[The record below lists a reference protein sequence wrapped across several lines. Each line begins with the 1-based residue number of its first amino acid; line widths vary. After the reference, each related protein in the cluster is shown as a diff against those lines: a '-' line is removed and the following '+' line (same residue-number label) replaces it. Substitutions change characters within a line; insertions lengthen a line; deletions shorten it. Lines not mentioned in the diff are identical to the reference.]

1 MGKNVI
7 RRKSLETRSAS
18 EADRD
23 GGVQSVDRA
32 LSILETL
39 AEDDEGY
46 RLSDLAVRT
55 GLSASTVH
63 RLLATLESRRFVQF
77 DRAESK
83 WHVGVRS
90 FTVGASFARRRN
102 FTAQAIPYLR
112 KLRDLTRETANLA
125 VVDDEFIIVLTR
137 MESREIMRS
146 LTKVGGRVAMVTSG
160 VGKAVLATYSD
171 EDVGA
176 VIRHHGMP
184 RLTEKSI
191 VRPSDLFREL
201 ATIRK
206 QGFAV
211 DDEEAEMGL
220 RCVAAVVY
228 NALART
234 ARRDL
239 GVRPDQPRHRRAAAG
254 DRPRRAGGRRG
265 TDGGARGRDAGGE
278 AGLSRVAV
286 RRDALKEIRS
296 GGKSPN
302 IGISIGRCRVLFG
315 ECHAC

>member
-1 MGKNVI
+1 MSKNVI
-7 RRKSLETRSAS
+7 RRKSLEPRSPS
-18 EADRD
+18 EADHDARD

-102 FTAQAIPYLR
+102 FSTQAIPYLR

-146 LTKVGGRVAMVTSG
+146 LTQVGGRVAMVTSG

-191 VRPSDLFREL
+191 VRPGDLFKEL
-201 ATIRK
+201 EKIRK
-206 QGFAV
+206 QGFAL
-211 DDEEAEMGL
+211 DDEEACMGL
-220 RCVAAVVY
+220 RCIAAVVY
-228 NALART
+228 NDCAEPLAAISVSGMTSRLTDDRLLEIGQIVREVAGELTVALG
-234 ARRDL
+234 
-239 GVRPDQPRHRRAAAG
+239 GVIP
-254 DRPRRAGGRRG
+254 
-265 TDGGARGRDAGGE
+265 
-278 AGLSRVAV
+278 
-286 RRDALKEIRS
+286 KS
-296 GGKSPN
+296 G
-302 IGISIGRCRVLFG
+302 
-315 ECHAC
+315 

>member
-1 MGKNVI
+1 MQVAMSKNVI
-7 RRKSLETRSAS
+7 RRKSLEPRSPS
-18 EADRD
+18 EADHEARD

-39 AEDDEGY
+39 SEDDEGY

-102 FTAQAIPYLR
+102 FSTQAIPYLR

-146 LTKVGGRVAMVTSG
+146 LTQVGGRVAMVTSG

-191 VRPSDLFREL
+191 VRPGDLFKEL

-206 QGFAV
+206 QGFAI
-211 DDEEAEMGL
+211 DDEEACMGL
-220 RCVAAVVY
+220 RCIAAVVY
-228 NALART
+228 NDCAEPLAAISVSGMTSRLTDDRLPEIGQIVREVAGELTVALG
-234 ARRDL
+234 
-239 GVRPDQPRHRRAAAG
+239 GVMP
-254 DRPRRAGGRRG
+254 
-265 TDGGARGRDAGGE
+265 
-278 AGLSRVAV
+278 
-286 RRDALKEIRS
+286 KS
-296 GGKSPN
+296 G
-302 IGISIGRCRVLFG
+302 
-315 ECHAC
+315 

>member
-1 MGKNVI
+1 MHKRQVAMSKNVI
-7 RRKSLETRSAS
+7 RRKSLEAKSIAES
-18 EADRD
+18 DNEGRD

-32 LSILETL
+32 LSIIETL

-46 RLSDLAVRT
+46 RLSDLAIRT
-55 GLSASTVH
+55 GLSTSTVH

-77 DRAESK
+77 DRAASK
-83 WHVGVRS
+83 WHVGSRA

-102 FTAQAIPYLR
+102 FSTQAIPYLR

-146 LTKVGGRVAMVTSG
+146 LTQVGGRVAMVTSG

-201 ATIRK
+201 EKIRK
-206 QGFAV
+206 QGFAL
-211 DDEEAEMGL
+211 DDEEACMGL
-220 RCVAAVVY
+220 RCIAAVVY
-228 NALART
+228 NDCAEPLAAISVSGMTSRLTDHRLPEVGQIVREVAGELTVALG
-234 ARRDL
+234 
-239 GVRPDQPRHRRAAAG
+239 GVMPAPR
-254 DRPRRAGGRRG
+254 
-265 TDGGARGRDAGGE
+265 
-278 AGLSRVAV
+278 
-286 RRDALKEIRS
+286 
-296 GGKSPN
+296 
-302 IGISIGRCRVLFG
+302 
-315 ECHAC
+315 

>member
-7 RRKSLETRSAS
+7 RRKSLETRSTT

-46 RLSDLAVRT
+46 RLSDLAIRT
-55 GLSASTVH
+55 GLSTSTVH

-77 DRAESK
+77 DRTDSK
-83 WHVGVRS
+83 WHVGSRA
-90 FTVGASFARRRN
+90 FTVGATFARRRN
-102 FTAQAIPYLR
+102 FTTQAIPYLR

-125 VVDDEFIIVLTR
+125 VVDDEFIVVLTR

-146 LTKVGGRVAMVTSG
+146 LTQVGGRVAMVTSG

-191 VRPSDLFREL
+191 VRPSDLFKEL
-201 ATIRK
+201 ATVRK
-206 QGFAV
+206 QGFAI
-211 DDEEAEMGL
+211 DDEEAQMGL

-228 NALART
+228 NALAEPLAAISVSGMTSRITDQRLAEVGRMVREVAAELT
-234 ARRDL
+234 AAL
-239 GVRPDQPRHRRAAAG
+239 GGVIPSPRA
-254 DRPRRAGGRRG
+254 
-265 TDGGARGRDAGGE
+265 
-278 AGLSRVAV
+278 S
-286 RRDALKEIRS
+286 
-296 GGKSPN
+296 
-302 IGISIGRCRVLFG
+302 
-315 ECHAC
+315 

>member
-1 MGKNVI
+1 MSKNVI
-7 RRKSLETRSAS
+7 RRKSLEPKSAA
-18 EADRD
+18 EAEHETRD

-83 WHVGVRS
+83 WHVGSRA

-102 FTAQAIPYLR
+102 FSAQAIPYLR

-146 LTKVGGRVAMVTSG
+146 LTQVGGRVAMVTSG

-191 VRPSDLFREL
+191 VRPSDLFKEL
-201 ATIRK
+201 EKIRK
-206 QGFAV
+206 QGFAL
-211 DDEEAEMGL
+211 DDEEACMGL
-220 RCVAAVVY
+220 RCIAAVVY
-228 NALART
+228 NDCAEPLAAISVSGMTSRLTDDRLPEVGQIVREVAGELTVALG
-234 ARRDL
+234 
-239 GVRPDQPRHRRAAAG
+239 GVMP
-254 DRPRRAGGRRG
+254 RPR
-265 TDGGARGRDAGGE
+265 
-278 AGLSRVAV
+278 
-286 RRDALKEIRS
+286 
-296 GGKSPN
+296 
-302 IGISIGRCRVLFG
+302 
-315 ECHAC
+315 

>member
-1 MGKNVI
+1 MSKNVI
-7 RRKSLETRSAS
+7 RRKSLEPRSPA
-18 EADRD
+18 EADHDARD

-102 FTAQAIPYLR
+102 FSTQAIPYLR

-146 LTKVGGRVAMVTSG
+146 LTQVGGRVAMVTSG

-191 VRPSDLFREL
+191 VRPSDLFKEL
-201 ATIRK
+201 EKIRK
-206 QGFAV
+206 QGFAI
-211 DDEEAEMGL
+211 DDEEACMGL
-220 RCVAAVVY
+220 RCIAAVVY
-228 NALART
+228 SDCAEPLAAISVSGMTSRLTDDRLPEIGQIVRDVAGELTVALG
-234 ARRDL
+234 
-239 GVRPDQPRHRRAAAG
+239 GVMPN
-254 DRPRRAGGRRG
+254 
-265 TDGGARGRDAGGE
+265 
-278 AGLSRVAV
+278 SR
-286 RRDALKEIRS
+286 
-296 GGKSPN
+296 
-302 IGISIGRCRVLFG
+302 
-315 ECHAC
+315 

>member
-1 MGKNVI
+1 MGRNVI
-7 RRKSLETRSAS
+7 RRKPLEPRSPS
-18 EADRD
+18 EADHEARD

-39 AEDDEGY
+39 SEDDEGY

-77 DRAESK
+77 DRAQSK

-102 FTAQAIPYLR
+102 FSAQAIPYLR

-125 VVDDEFIIVLTR
+125 MVDDEFIIVLTR

-146 LTKVGGRVAMVTSG
+146 LTQVGGRVPMVTSG

-191 VRPSDLFREL
+191 VRPSDLFKEL
-201 ATIRK
+201 EKIRK
-206 QGFAV
+206 QGYAL
-211 DDEEAEMGL
+211 DDEEACMGL
-220 RCVAAVVY
+220 RCIAAVVY
-228 NALART
+228 NDCAEPLAAISVSGMTSRLTDDRLPEIGQIVRDVAGELTVALG
-234 ARRDL
+234 
-239 GVRPDQPRHRRAAAG
+239 GVMPA
-254 DRPRRAGGRRG
+254 
-265 TDGGARGRDAGGE
+265 
-278 AGLSRVAV
+278 SR
-286 RRDALKEIRS
+286 S
-296 GGKSPN
+296 
-302 IGISIGRCRVLFG
+302 
-315 ECHAC
+315 

>member
-1 MGKNVI
+1 MQVAMSKNVI
-7 RRKSLETRSAS
+7 RRKSLEPRSPS
-18 EADRD
+18 EADHEARD

-77 DRAESK
+77 DRVESK

-102 FTAQAIPYLR
+102 FSTQAIPYLR

-146 LTKVGGRVAMVTSG
+146 LSQVGGRVAMVTSG

-191 VRPSDLFREL
+191 VRPGDLFKEL

-206 QGFAV
+206 QGFAI
-211 DDEEAEMGL
+211 DDEEACMGL
-220 RCVAAVVY
+220 RCIAAVVY
-228 NALART
+228 NDCAEPLAAISVSGMTSRLTDDRLPEIGQIVREVAGELTVALG
-234 ARRDL
+234 
-239 GVRPDQPRHRRAAAG
+239 GVMP
-254 DRPRRAGGRRG
+254 
-265 TDGGARGRDAGGE
+265 
-278 AGLSRVAV
+278 
-286 RRDALKEIRS
+286 KS
-296 GGKSPN
+296 G
-302 IGISIGRCRVLFG
+302 
-315 ECHAC
+315 